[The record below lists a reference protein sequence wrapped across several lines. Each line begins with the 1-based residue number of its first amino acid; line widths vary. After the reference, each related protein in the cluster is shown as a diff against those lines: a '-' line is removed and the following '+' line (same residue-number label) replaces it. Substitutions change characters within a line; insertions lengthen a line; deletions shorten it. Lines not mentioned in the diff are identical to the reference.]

1 MKEKP
6 KGVNR
11 KMTNDGEEKI
21 REDEK
26 NFRMVRK
33 RKSGMQSKPDC
44 KYKLT
49 MYLLLLAGFVVNAS
63 SGLIL

>member
-11 KMTNDGEEKI
+11 KMTNDGEEKSGKMKKLQDGKKKKI
-21 REDEK
+21 
-26 NFRMVRK
+26 
-33 RKSGMQSKPDC
+33 GMQSKPDC

-49 MYLLLLAGFVVNAS
+49 MYLLLLAGFVVNA
-63 SGLIL
+63 

>member
-1 MKEKP
+1 M
-6 KGVNR
+6 
-11 KMTNDGEEKI
+11 
-21 REDEK
+21 K

-63 SGLIL
+63 IRPNPMIIQYISLETIDPENMSTGHY